1 MSDTT
6 TPREDSTALPC
17 QSNPDL
23 WFQKLRRH
31 KRAAKQG
38 CMACPIQEAC
48 RQGAM
53 ERHLAGEQNDGIWG
67 GMDLQDRKA
76 EAAAH
81 SQAQQHEVVA
91 A

>member
-6 TPREDSTALPC
+6 TPYEGTTLPC
-17 QSNPDL
+17 QSNPEL
-23 WFQKLRRH
+23 WFKELRRH

-48 RQGAM
+48 RQEAM
-53 ERHLAGEQNDGIWG
+53 ERHLAGERNEGIWG
-67 GMDLQDRKA
+67 GMDLKDR
-76 EAAAH
+76 EVAAR
-81 SQAQQHEVVA
+81 SQAQHEVVA

>member
-1 MSDTT
+1 MKDTT
-6 TPREDSTALPC
+6 TLREATALPC

-23 WFQKLRRH
+23 WFKELRRH

-48 RQGAM
+48 RQEAM
-53 ERHLAGEQNDGIWG
+53 ERHLAGEQNEGVWG
-67 GMDLQDRKA
+67 GMDLKDR
-76 EAAAH
+76 EVAAR
-81 SQAQQHEVVA
+81 SQAQYEVVA

>member
-6 TPREDSTALPC
+6 TPREETSALPC

-23 WFQKLRRH
+23 WFKELRRH

-48 RQGAM
+48 RQEAM
-53 ERHLAGEQNDGIWG
+53 ERHLAGEQNEGVWG
-67 GMDLQDRKA
+67 GMDLKDR
-76 EAAAH
+76 EAAVAAR
-81 SQAQQHEVVA
+81 SQAQHEVVA